1 MKVAILQPNPTA
13 GDISG
18 AMAQIDV
25 ALAAASKQG
34 AKMLVAPELMLPGY
48 HCPDVHRAAAQDQ
61 SGEWMVTLAAMA
73 RHYRCGLTIGWA
85 ERDDGD
91 CIYNAACVF
100 DTDGC
105 VIAHHRKC
113 ILFGEMEKSV
123 FQRGAGDPH
132 VFDFC
137 GRRLGILICYEIEF
151 PEPARALARC
161 GADAILVPTANPIG
175 YDEVQDILI
184 PARACENALSV
195 VYANFCGTE
204 NGLTYGGRSIVVGPN
219 GKPLA
224 QAGLCPNLIVAD
236 LPPVKRGT
244 LAPQITD
251 YDQAYRQK

>member
-151 PEPARALARC
+151 PEPARA
-161 GADAILVPTANPIG
+161 
-175 YDEVQDILI
+175 
-184 PARACENALSV
+184 CENALSV

-224 QAGLCPNLIVAD
+224 QAGLCPTLIVAD